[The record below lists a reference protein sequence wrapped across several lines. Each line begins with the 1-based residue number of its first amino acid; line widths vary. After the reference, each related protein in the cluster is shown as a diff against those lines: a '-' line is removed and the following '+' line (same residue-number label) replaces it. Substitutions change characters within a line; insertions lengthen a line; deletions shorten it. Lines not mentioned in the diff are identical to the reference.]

1 MADGDDNEY
10 DYNNSVS
17 GDSDDFVVRL
27 RTKNSSA
34 IKWLVILGGDTA
46 KSVKSF
52 ITDLMCVD
60 GRMQ

>member
-17 GDSDDFVVRL
+17 VVRL

-60 GRMQ
+60 GSMQ